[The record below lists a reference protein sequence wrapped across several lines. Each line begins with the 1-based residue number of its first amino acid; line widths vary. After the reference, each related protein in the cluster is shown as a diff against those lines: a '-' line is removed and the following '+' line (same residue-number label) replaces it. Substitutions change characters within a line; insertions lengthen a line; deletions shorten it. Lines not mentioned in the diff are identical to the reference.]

1 MQIYLI
7 INIGRVLKDDESL
20 QMNRVTIQSS
30 SLADFETV
38 AFSAC

>member
-20 QMNRVTIQSS
+20 QMNRVAIQSS
-30 SLADFETV
+30 SPADFETPPSLV
-38 AFSAC
+38 C